1 MTVSK
6 EDMKPLVEMLDA
18 FLVENEQAQEK
29 LRLEYVALT
38 DKMTQL
44 SEIHQETVKLRDAFY
59 RYAKF
64 ITPEE
69 EQVNDAN

>member
-29 LRLEYVALT
+29 LRLEYLALT
-38 DKMTQL
+38 DKMNQL
-44 SEIHQETVKLRDAFY
+44 NDMKNETRHLRDAFY

-64 ITPEE
+64 ITPET
-69 EQVNDAN
+69 QVNNDN

>member
-1 MTVSK
+1 MGISK
-6 EDMKPLVEMLDA
+6 EDMKPLVQMLEA
-18 FLVENEQAQEK
+18 SLVENEQAQEK

-44 SEIHQETVKLRDAFY
+44 SDIHQETVKLRDAFY

-64 ITPEE
+64 VTPEK

>member
-1 MTVSK
+1 MGLNK
-6 EDMKPLVEMLDA
+6 QDMKPLVQMLEES
-18 FLVENEQAQEK
+18 LVKNEQAQEK
-29 LRLEYVALT
+29 FRLEYRTLT
-38 DKMTQL
+38 DKMNQL
-44 SEIHQETVKLRDAFY
+44 YEMHQELVQLRDAFY

>member
-1 MTVSK
+1 MGISK
-6 EDMKPLVEMLDA
+6 EEMKPLVQMLEA
-18 FLVENEQAQEK
+18 SLVENEQ
-29 LRLEYVALT
+29 ALT

-64 ITPEE
+64 ITPDGGKDHE
-69 EQVNDAN
+69 